1 MKKAVN
7 GLKKEQGVKTE
18 QFYLER
24 KVGSEVQEVKSEII
38 FSYPNNLNR
47 FRPINASI
55 VDAMH
60 RPPIQMRNVWF
71 RSKTQCCSHL

>member
-24 KVGSEVQEVKSEII
+24 KVSSEVQEVKSEII

-47 FRPINASI
+47 IRLISASI

-60 RPPIQMRNVWF
+60 RPPIQMRNV
-71 RSKTQCCSHL
+71 